1 VTLRAADGLQENANW
16 AEEPEVHYAFYPEV
30 IEARGQ
36 VLAAVIGNRLCDA
49 AIAKLK
55 SPEGI
60 RGTSYKDM
68 RKLMRTSCADQEG
81 YLLPQAPVL
90 ETVLRMLLTTPA
102 DKLSLSTLHGQLTDL
117 WMTSPWPRHIAIES
131 LQRVLDNARHYGI
144 CQAG

>member
-1 VTLRAADGLQENANW
+1 MTLRAADGERQNEDQV
-16 AEEPEVHYAFYPEV
+16 EESGVHYAFYPEV

-36 VLAAVIGNRLCDA
+36 VLAAVIGDRLCDA

-55 SPEGI
+55 SPDGL

-68 RKLMRTSCADQEG
+68 RKLMRTSCANQEG
-81 YLLPQAPVL
+81 YLSPQAPVL
-90 ETVLRMLLTTPA
+90 ETVFRMLLTAPA
-102 DKLSLSTLHGQLTDL
+102 DKLSLSTLHAQLTDL

-144 CQAG
+144 GQAG